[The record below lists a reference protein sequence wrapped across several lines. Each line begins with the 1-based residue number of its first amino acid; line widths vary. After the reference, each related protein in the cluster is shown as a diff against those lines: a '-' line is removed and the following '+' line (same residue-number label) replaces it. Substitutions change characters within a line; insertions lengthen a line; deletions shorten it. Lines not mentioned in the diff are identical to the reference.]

1 MIKINYKKILK
12 SLGIICFYL
21 QMIIF
26 MIFGVSLITSNIQ
39 MITIFTNN
47 QLLGF
52 LIVLYMLFIFSK
64 KRRYY
69 KEKGEG
75 LDA

>member
-1 MIKINYKKILK
+1 MIKMNYKKILK
-12 SLGIICFYL
+12 SLVMICFYL

-26 MIFGVSLITSNIQ
+26 MIIGIILMTGNVK

-52 LIVLYMLFIFSK
+52 LIILYMLFIFSR
-64 KRRYY
+64 KRSYY
-69 KEKGEG
+69 KKKVNS
-75 LDA
+75 

>member
-1 MIKINYKKILK
+1 MIKMNYKKILK
-12 SLGIICFYL
+12 SLVMICFYL

-26 MIFGVSLITSNIQ
+26 MIIGIILMTGNVK

-52 LIVLYMLFIFSK
+52 LIILYMLFIFRR
-64 KRRYY
+64 KRSYY
-69 KEKGEG
+69 KKKVNS
-75 LDA
+75 

>member
-1 MIKINYKKILK
+1 MNYKKILK
-12 SLGIICFYL
+12 SLVMICFYL

-26 MIFGVSLITSNIQ
+26 MIIGIILMTGNVK

-52 LIVLYMLFIFSK
+52 LIILYMLFIFSR
-64 KRRYY
+64 KRSYY
-69 KEKGEG
+69 KKKVNS
-75 LDA
+75 